1 MHNIPMLQVERV
13 KEINLTFENR
23 ILMYT
28 MRHKQLFSIKNSF
41 MRLNIFWKYNF
52 NSLNLDFK
60 TFLYNDLVINNINK
74 FTYYEL

>member
-1 MHNIPMLQVERV
+1 
-13 KEINLTFENR
+13 
-23 ILMYT
+23 
-28 MRHKQLFSIKNSF
+28 
-41 MRLNIFWKYNF
+41 MRLNIFRKYNF